1 MKALKLPCWCQEGFK
16 SYGYTSIL
24 TAITPFQPWN
34 LCIPDTKEW
43 DYVTRTW
50 RFHNFLT
57 QVAQTS
63 NLLDSGEGAWMW
75 RNCYDSLRF
84 WSPSLCTSLGRLC
97 TSFLGSLSVHLRIPI
112 LGYTLSYSQL
122 CNASVSVWYNLVLLW
137 NRGLQTFQ
145 YENHIVYFT
154 NICILKKINVVNKGM
169 LGFQAPLWRS
179 QGRLGFQAHLWRPP
193 RHAGMSGSSL
203 EASKTC

>member
-1 MKALKLPCWCQEGFK
+1 
-16 SYGYTSIL
+16 
-24 TAITPFQPWN
+24 
-34 LCIPDTKEW
+34 
-43 DYVTRTW
+43 
-50 RFHNFLT
+50 
-57 QVAQTS
+57 
-63 NLLDSGEGAWMW
+63 MW

-169 LGFQAPLWRS
+169 LGFQAPLWRLP
-179 QGRLGFQAHLWRPP
+179 GQARI
-193 RHAGMSGSSL
+193 SGSSV
-203 EASKTC
+203 EASKTCRDVRLIFGGFQDMLGFQAPLQRLPSYTRI